1 MDSESELRQPLL
13 LLVDDSRA
21 SRLLLASILKSFGQ
35 IMHASNGEQALLFSR
50 ESIPDIILL
59 DIEMP
64 EQSGIDVCQQLQSDP
79 LTQDI
84 PIIFVTGTH
93 DPYKEV
99 EGLAVGAVDFIYKPY
114 HAAIIRAR
122 VSTQLKLKRLSDQLR
137 QLVNLDGLTGLY
149 NRRAFDNRLSVELPR
164 HCRSQQPL
172 GLVMIDVDHFKAYND
187 NYGHLAGDQCLKAI
201 AHCLQQSARRAGD
214 MVCRYGGEEFAIILP
229 TMTLEA
235 LHEYGQWLCEQIRAL
250 QLPHVSSK
258 TSPYV
263 TISVGIATT
272 MHTGISVEMLIAHAD
287 QALYY
292 AKTHGRNQSASYT
305 HIEHSEEK

>member
-1 MDSESELRQPLL
+1 MDSDIALRQPLL

-21 SRLLLASILKSFGQ
+21 SRLLLSSILKNFGQ
-35 IMHASNGEQALLFSR
+35 IIHASSGEQALLLAR
-50 ESIPDIILL
+50 ESIPDLILL

-149 NRRAFDNRLSVELPR
+149 NRRAFDNRLAVELPR
-164 HCRSQQPL
+164 HFRSQQSL

-187 NYGHLAGDQCLKAI
+187 GYGHLAGDQCLKAI
-201 AHCLQQSARRAGD
+201 ARCLQQSARRAGD

-229 TMTLEA
+229 AITAETLR
-235 LHEYGQWLCEQIRAL
+235 EYGQWLCEQISAL
-250 QLPHVSSK
+250 QLPHAHSA
-258 TSPYV
+258 TAQCV
-263 TISVGIATT
+263 TLSVGITATDQACLSADT
-272 MHTGISVEMLIAHAD
+272 LIAQAD

-292 AKTHGRNQSASYT
+292 AKTHGRNQSASYLQLAD
-305 HIEHSEEK
+305 SEEK